1 MRVAFLL
8 TRLPLSSFSGAS
20 IAKTGRV
27 ICRASDS
34 IVAISVAWTGGPPY
48 TEKPGCTQ
56 DNRFCMKDSVRRA
69 AWCKRN
75 RNSRQTAEASKEGR
89 GGNSPSGEKAPSVT
103 SP

>member
-1 MRVAFLL
+1 MRIAFLL
-8 TRLPLSSFSGAS
+8 IRLPLSSFLSAF

-27 ICRASDS
+27 IYRACGS

-56 DNRFCMKDSVRRA
+56 DNRFCMKDSVRRM

-89 GGNSPSGEKAPSVT
+89 GRNSPSGEKAPSVA